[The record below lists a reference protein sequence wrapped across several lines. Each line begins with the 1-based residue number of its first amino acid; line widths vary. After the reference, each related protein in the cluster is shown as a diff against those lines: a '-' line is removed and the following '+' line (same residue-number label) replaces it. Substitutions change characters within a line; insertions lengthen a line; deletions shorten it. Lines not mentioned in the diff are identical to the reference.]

1 MVDRREAEDVVLDDD
16 VRLDLV
22 EDLAEAVVDV
32 PRAVTERTPGRLDE
46 LRELLDGGHP
56 EDGGG
61 VSDEVLPE
69 LARFLLDLGRRA
81 EAHEPLLEALCLE
94 RARERLLD
102 DEHDAMSPLHEHLP
116 DPDAVVGRAVRALR
130 EEDDRAHSRH
140 SLTGGCFGSKRGV
153 VSLQFSSMDS
163 QIAELER
170 VDVGER
176 LRAIRRLRRATLKT
190 VAQRS
195 DLSESFLSQVERGRA
210 NASVASLKRIAAAL
224 GVNVADLF
232 EPNGSTGKPR
242 VLRREARPNLVF
254 GTLGRKFMLT
264 PRPLENLQVIVG
276 ELDAGGSTGDDP
288 YTHGDSEELLVV
300 LEGVVSL
307 QLGSE
312 VFELSTGDSI
322 DYRSSTPHRLVN
334 IGGDPAEVMWIISPP
349 SY

>member
-1 MVDRREAEDVVLDDD
+1 
-16 VRLDLV
+16 
-22 EDLAEAVVDV
+22 
-32 PRAVTERTPGRLDE
+32 
-46 LRELLDGGHP
+46 
-56 EDGGG
+56 
-61 VSDEVLPE
+61 
-69 LARFLLDLGRRA
+69 
-81 EAHEPLLEALCLE
+81 
-94 RARERLLD
+94 
-102 DEHDAMSPLHEHLP
+102 
-116 DPDAVVGRAVRALR
+116 
-130 EEDDRAHSRH
+130 
-140 SLTGGCFGSKRGV
+140 
-153 VSLQFSSMDS
+153 MDS
-163 QIAELER
+163 QIAEAER

-190 VAQRS
+190 VADRA

-242 VLRREARPNLVF
+242 VLRREARPNLAF

-276 ELDAGGSTGDDP
+276 ELDVGGSTGDEP

-300 LEGVVSL
+300 LKGDVAL
-307 QLGSE
+307 QLAAD

-322 DYRSSTPHRLVN
+322 DYRSAVPHRLVN
-334 IGGDPAEVMWIISPP
+334 GGREPAEVMWIISPP